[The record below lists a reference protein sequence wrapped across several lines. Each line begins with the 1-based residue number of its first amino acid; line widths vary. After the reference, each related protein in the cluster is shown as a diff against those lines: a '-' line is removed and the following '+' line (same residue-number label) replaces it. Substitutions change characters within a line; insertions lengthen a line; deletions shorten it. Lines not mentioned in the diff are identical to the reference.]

1 VNLPLLGPAVS
12 LNDLH
17 LPTGY
22 VAFEEVL
29 RFCIVD
35 LGVHPLS
42 DGWDGVLRESYEQF
56 KTEFTQ

>member
-1 VNLPLLGPAVS
+1 MHVHGHAVP

-35 LGVHPLS
+35 LHVRPLAE
-42 DGWDGVLRESYEQF
+42 DWDQTLRNSYDRF